1 LNNLQHCCI
10 LSLARKKESLAAFI
24 NFSLSSQHGRNMNK
38 VQLEII
44 NIAPSVAQ
52 NHSYAV
58 VLSEVKGNRR
68 LPIVIGS
75 TEAQAI
81 ALALENMTPARPLTH
96 DLIKNILNTFDVIVR
111 EIVISN
117 LMDGVFYAQLIC
129 LKDNEEHIID
139 SRTSDALAL
148 AVRYGCPI
156 YIYGHILDSVGM
168 EHLDMST
175 EEEPMEGFAVTAEE
189 EASDLSLYTKNELE
203 MLLKE
208 ALTNE
213 DYERA
218 AKVRDEMKK
227 RYGGE

>member
-1 LNNLQHCCI
+1 
-10 LSLARKKESLAAFI
+10 
-24 NFSLSSQHGRNMNK
+24 MNK

-58 VLSEVKGNRR
+58 VLSEVKGSRR

-81 ALALENMTPARPLTH
+81 ALALENLTPARPLTH
-96 DLIKNILNTFDVIVR
+96 DLIRNILNTFDVIIR

-117 LMDGVFYAQLIC
+117 LLDGIFYSQLIC
-129 LKDNEEHIID
+129 IRDGEEYIID

-156 YIYGHILDSVGM
+156 YIYGNILESAGM
-168 EHLDMST
+168 EHFDMGT
-175 EEEPMEGFAVTAEE
+175 EDEEIEGFPAVQEEEE

-203 MLLKE
+203 ILLKE

-218 AKVRDEMKK
+218 AKVRDEMKR
-227 RYGGE
+227 RYGI